1 MRTIVG
7 AMVLAFA
14 ATGALAQGSEVK
26 GDSERGRQKVSMC
39 VGCHGI
45 PDYRTAYP
53 IVYHVPMI
61 AGQTPGYIVKA
72 LEAYRSGDRNHP
84 TMRGIA
90 ASLSDQDMAD
100 IAVYYSAPQK

>member
-1 MRTIVG
+1 MRMIVG
-7 AMVLAFA
+7 ALVLALPA
-14 ATGALAQGSEVK
+14 MGAHGQGEIK
-26 GDSERGRQKVSMC
+26 GDTERGRQKVSMC

-53 IVYHVPMI
+53 LVYHVPMI
-61 AGQTPGYIVKA
+61 AGQSPGYIVKS
-72 LEAYRSGDRNHP
+72 LEAYRSGERNHP

-100 IAVYYSAPQK
+100 IAVYYGAPKK